1 MDNYQKTVGA
11 TGAFQT
17 SRIVVFRKQCHDSN
31 TVTYAAINKSDHE
44 VEIKFDQTKS
54 TNMLYIPSKGTVRTV
69 IHPKAIVYL
78 ASSIITPGFST
89 YRYAYTFNQ
98 RIIS

>member
-11 TGAFQT
+11 TGACQT
-17 SRIVVFRKQCHDSN
+17 SRIVVFRKQCQDSN
-31 TVTYAAINKSDHE
+31 TVTYAAINKSDNE

-69 IHPKAIVYL
+69 IPPKAIVYL
-78 ASSIITPGFST
+78 ASSILTPGLSRYT
-89 YRYAYTFNQ
+89 YSYTFNES
-98 RIIS
+98 IVS